1 MNKET
6 EKKIQQLQLI
16 EQNLHNII
24 MQKQAFQMQLAED
37 ENAMKELD
45 KTSKNAYK
53 IIGTIMVSS
62 SREEL
67 KKELKEQKDIL
78 DLRIKSLEKEENSVP
93 RNIRSKVDTVIS
105 EIGNNNCEFDIKISR
120 LLNDL
125 EEISE
130 DPNLPSY
137 IRSEILMAIGLL
149 SEL

>member
-78 DLRIKSLEKEENSVP
+78 DLRIKSLEKQENNFKEKAEEIQKEVM
-93 RNIRSKVDTVIS
+93 K
-105 EIGNNNCEFDIKISR
+105 DIK
-120 LLNDL
+120 
-125 EEISE
+125 
-130 DPNLPSY
+130 
-137 IRSEILMAIGLL
+137 
-149 SEL
+149 

>member
-78 DLRIKSLEKEENSVP
+78 DLRIKSLEKQENNFKEKAEEIQKEVM
-93 RNIRSKVDTVIS
+93 K
-105 EIGNNNCEFDIKISR
+105 DIKWVT
-120 LLNDL
+120 N
-125 EEISE
+125 
-130 DPNLPSY
+130 
-137 IRSEILMAIGLL
+137 
-149 SEL
+149 

>member
-1 MNKET
+1 MSDQLNNVKEMLG
-6 EKKIQQLQLI
+6 EIK
-16 EQNLHNII
+16 
-24 MQKQAFQMQLAED
+24 ED
-37 ENAMKELD
+37 
-45 KTSKNAYK
+45 
-53 IIGTIMVSS
+53 
-62 SREEL
+62 
-67 KKELKEQKDIL
+67 
-78 DLRIKSLEKEENSVP
+78 NSVP